1 MPKESYDP
9 KLSQA
14 GFMDLVCALQERLKT
29 PDGTTTLATMPEVQ
43 RDAALRLGEAAKAY
57 VDVVEGRADQS
68 SDLMEKVVKAL
79 MTHKMVV
86 MCDVEGDPE
95 ALVDF
100 FGLNGVRPGVARDEI
115 NAIAET
121 VCKAIA

>member
-115 NAIAET
+115 A
-121 VCKAIA
+121 